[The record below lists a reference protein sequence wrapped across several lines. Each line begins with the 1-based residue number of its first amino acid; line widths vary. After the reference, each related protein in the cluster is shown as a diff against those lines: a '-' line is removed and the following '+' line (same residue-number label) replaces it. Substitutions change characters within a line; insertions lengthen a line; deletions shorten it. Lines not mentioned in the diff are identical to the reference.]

1 MQHVHIDAD
10 INFEEA
16 KEFTMSLIYD
26 GFQQISV
33 KRCGNKWT
41 ITGMKPLKDQG
52 AIITGAPE

>member
-10 INFEEA
+10 MNFEEV

-33 KRCGNKWT
+33 KHCDNKWT
-41 ITGMKPLKDQG
+41 ITGMKPLRDQG
-52 AIITGAPE
+52 VIIPGAPE